1 MKRLACLL
9 AAGAM
14 LLSLAA
20 CSGQPAPSPSP
31 TVEPTPTAEPTP
43 TPPLYTHPLPGEAT
57 DTDLSCFLVPKTI

>member
-31 TVEPTPTAEPTP
+31 TVEPTPTSVHK
-43 TPPLYTHPLPGEAT
+43 PPHR
-57 DTDLSCFLVPKTI
+57 